1 MSINLVL
8 STCPVGYKNP
18 YLEKLPDTKK
28 GKLLKTVITLK
39 ENPPA
44 CPRLPAPGLYALYKA
59 LKKSHEL
66 FIALIIQLLPR

>member
-44 CPRLPAPGLYALYKA
+44 CRWAG
-59 LKKSHEL
+59 
-66 FIALIIQLLPR
+66 

>member
-39 ENPPA
+39 ENPPTCRWA
-44 CPRLPAPGLYALYKA
+44 GPPAVGQGRQGC
-59 LKKSHEL
+59 
-66 FIALIIQLLPR
+66 F

>member
-44 CPRLPAPGLYALYKA
+44 CHRAGPPAVGQGRQGC
-59 LKKSHEL
+59 
-66 FIALIIQLLPR
+66 F

>member
-39 ENPPA
+39 ENPPTCRRA
-44 CPRLPAPGLYALYKA
+44 GPPAVGQGRQGC
-59 LKKSHEL
+59 
-66 FIALIIQLLPR
+66 F

>member
-39 ENPPA
+39 ENPPTCRRA
-44 CPRLPAPGLYALYKA
+44 GQTGML
-59 LKKSHEL
+59 LK
-66 FIALIIQLLPR
+66 INA